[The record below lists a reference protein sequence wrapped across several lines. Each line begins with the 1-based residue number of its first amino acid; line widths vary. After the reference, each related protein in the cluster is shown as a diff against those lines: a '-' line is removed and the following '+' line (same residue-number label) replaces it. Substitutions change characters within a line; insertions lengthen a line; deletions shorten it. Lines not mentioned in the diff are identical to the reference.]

1 METNL
6 RPLTLGEILDRTAQL
21 YRENFLLFA
30 GIFSGI
36 FLINSALSL
45 ILRPL
50 LIRSAANG
58 KTPQIPD
65 LVPFFIVFGIEFLV
79 IFLLFGAATAAV
91 TRAVAWIQLGKPAT
105 IKTAY
110 QSILP
115 ILGRY
120 FWLQIIAGFMII
132 LVGLGSFLGS
142 LAIVLVLGVVLGR
155 GGAPGVL
162 IIIAG
167 VIAYIVPIALAL
179 RMGLRYSLAVPA
191 CVVENLKARKAI
203 RRSVELSKGSRG
215 RIFVLW
221 LLVVIVDITLAVIT
235 QMFFIIYSARHQNYL
250 PTGLAVAQAFVSFL
264 TNTFVAPIL
273 ATGLTLFYF
282 DQRIRNEG
290 FDIEWMMQAAGLTF
304 AEPEPAPIAPAAPL
318 SLTSQETGS
327 VHE

>member
-1 METNL
+1 M
-6 RPLTLGEILDRTAQL
+6 
-21 YRENFLLFA
+21 
-30 GIFSGI
+30 
-36 FLINSALSL
+36 
-45 ILRPL
+45 
-50 LIRSAANG
+50 
-58 KTPQIPD
+58 
-65 LVPFFIVFGIEFLV
+65 
-79 IFLLFGAATAAV
+79 
-91 TRAVAWIQLGKPAT
+91 
-105 IKTAY
+105 
-110 QSILP
+110 
-115 ILGRY
+115 
-120 FWLQIIAGFMII
+120 
-132 LVGLGSFLGS
+132 
-142 LAIVLVLGVVLGR
+142 
-155 GGAPGVL
+155 
-162 IIIAG
+162 
-167 VIAYIVPIALAL
+167 
-179 RMGLRYSLAVPA
+179 
-191 CVVENLKARKAI
+191 
-203 RRSVELSKGSRG
+203 SKGSRG